1 MSTSPQPFR
10 LHVAESAID
19 GQLGSTECSFE
30 GEVALATVRSQRRI
44 SADRQSGSGF
54 QFTARDSSR

>member
-1 MSTSPQPFR
+1 VSTSPQPFR

-30 GEVALATVRSQRRI
+30 GEVFENHLFAKTLEP
-44 SADRQSGSGF
+44 
-54 QFTARDSSR
+54 